1 MHRSSEKRRP
11 MKKEYYDYLV
21 ERCPQAKEILEDP
34 QYLALEKIPRHFY
47 SNTLEHSVHV
57 ALLMG
62 WLAERHHGDV
72 ASCIKVGLLHDMCFV
87 NYREENDNPGLYC
100 FYHPEE
106 AIENGDASYGLNEH
120 ETLSIRCHMWPLAFH
135 MPASRMAVAL
145 TLTDKVTAVYEVLY
159 GMKRVSRTVRRFA
172 ERVMP
177 EFR

>member
-1 MHRSSEKRRP
+1 

-87 NYREENDNPGLYC
+87 NYREENDHPGLYC

-106 AIENGDASYGLNEH
+106 AID
-120 ETLSIRCHMWPLAFH
+120 
-135 MPASRMAVAL
+135 
-145 TLTDKVTAVYEVLY
+145 
-159 GMKRVSRTVRRFA
+159 
-172 ERVMP
+172 
-177 EFR
+177 